1 MSSSVKPSELADT
14 TISVAAHLES
24 ELDEA
29 LASHRLTRPSYLVLD
44 ALERANG
51 EALSQRELVA
61 RVRRTAGTVS
71 VRLGRLQR
79 AGLITREPDPE
90 NRRSVTVTLTDRGRE
105 WLRAARPD
113 YEQQAQRLSEALD
126 PAGRAALEEQLV
138 SWLSFFEPD
147 ERTTPRLGVAVAP
160 NAVAARM
167 RAAVGLAAEPGVLVL
182 RVKSHSP
189 AEEAGLSRGD
199 LITHAGADSVRSL
212 GDLDRAVRTAPGRV
226 GLKVVRGA
234 ESREFDVTLPA

>member
-1 MSSSVKPSELADT
+1 MSSSVKHSELADT
-14 TISVAAHLES
+14 AISVAAHLES

-29 LASHRLTRPSYLVLD
+29 LAAHRLTRPSYLVLD

-113 YEQQAQRLSEALD
+113 YEEQAQRLSDALD
-126 PAGRAALEEQLV
+126 PEGRASLEQQLV

-167 RAAVGLAAEPGVLVL
+167 RAAVGLQAEPGVLVL
-182 RVKSHSP
+182 RVKSDSP
-189 AEEAGLSRGD
+189 AKEAGLSRGD
-199 LITHAGADSVRSL
+199 LITQAGADSVRSL

-226 GLKVVRGA
+226 SLKVLRGA